1 MRERE
6 EDCMKLTGWVRKA
19 FRDGDAGGEA
29 GLEVGMEMM
38 AAILDTESL
47 RCLWNNHVLKPIMKD
62 A

>member
-1 MRERE
+1 MGE
-6 EDCMKLTGWVRKA
+6 EGIH
-19 FRDGDAGGEA
+19 RDGDAGGEA

-47 RCLWNNHVLKPIMKD
+47 RCLWDNHVEKTIMKD